1 MMLDFHTHHENAQPG
16 TAVVNLPVHL
26 LSDPDMF
33 SPAEGGL
40 YSVGIHPWWTDG
52 TYDEESLWKGVE
64 TLARHPQVVA
74 IGECGLDRLKGDF
87 ARQVIFFE
95 KHARLAET
103 LGKPLIIHS
112 VKAFDDIIAAKKR
125 LKPSVQWTIHGFRG
139 KSQQTEQLIRAGF
152 ALSFGIKA
160 NPATVRLVPK
170 ERRLFETDDDD
181 VQRADVVKKFS
192 NIEEM

>member
-40 YSVGIHPWWTDG
+40 YSVGIHPWWIDG

-64 TLARHPQVVA
+64 TLAVHPQVVA

-87 ARQVIFFE
+87 DRQMIFFE

-103 LGKPLIIHS
+103 LGKPLIIHC
-112 VKAFDDIIAAKKR
+112 VKAFDDIIAARKR
-125 LKPSVQWTIHGFRG
+125 LGPTVQWTIHGFRG
-139 KSQQTEQLIRAGF
+139 KPQQAEQLFRAGF

-160 NPATVRLVPK
+160 NPVTVRLVPK

-181 VQRADVVKKFS
+181 VQIADVVKKFS

>member
-1 MMLDFHTHHENAQPG
+1 MMFDFHTHNQNAGPG
-16 TAVVNLPVHL
+16 TAIVNLPAHSL
-26 LSDPDMF
+26 IEPTAF
-33 SPAEGGL
+33 HPEEGGM
-40 YSVGIHPWWTDG
+40 YSAGVHPWWIDG
-52 TYDEESLWKGVE
+52 THDEERLWKGVE
-64 TLARHPQVVA
+64 ALARHPQVVA

-103 LGKPLIIHS
+103 LGKPLIIHC
-112 VKAFDDIIAAKKR
+112 VRAFDDIIAAKKR

-139 KSQQTEQLIRAGF
+139 KPQQTEQLIRAGF

-181 VQRADVVKKFS
+181 VQIADVVKKFS

>member
-40 YSVGIHPWWTDG
+40 YSVGIHPWWIDG
-52 TYDEESLWKGVE
+52 TYDEDRLWKGVE
-64 TLARHPQVVA
+64 TLAVHPQVVA

-103 LGKPLIIHS
+103 LGKPLIIHC
-112 VKAFDDIIAAKKR
+112 VRAFDDIIAAKKR
-125 LKPSVQWTIHGFRG
+125 LGPTVQWTIHGFRG
-139 KSQQTEQLIRAGF
+139 KPQQAEQLIRAGF

-181 VQRADVVKKFS
+181 VQIADVVKKFS